1 MHSSIDIRGVQ
12 TEALRTNL
20 FSDVRLHQTS
30 ILFPQSLDNSLF
42 HKNCL
47 EASMI
52 ALINLLNVNRV
63 QNQRTGRLNYS
74 PPIITGVELSPTAA
88 TGRFFFFLRR
98 ALEIKISGTVHVRP
112 FIHCLYVT
120 VKPVH
125 TDTEETLGNVRINS
139 VSVLSG
145 LNTEKMYGISFPRDK
160 VNCPYNPPSCNQF
173 GRHRA

>member
-63 QNQRTGRLNYS
+63 QNQRTGHLNHS

-98 ALEIKISGTVHVRP
+98 ALEIKIPGRAHARP
-112 FIHCLYVT
+112 FIHCLYFT
-120 VKPVH
+120 VEPVH
-125 TDTEETLGNVRINS
+125 TDTEETIESVRINS
-139 VSVLSG
+139 VPVLSG
-145 LNTEKMYGISFPRDK
+145 LNIEKMYWISFPRDK
-160 VNCPYNPPSCNQF
+160 VNCPHNPPSCNQF